1 MFCLVPWSMCEDLHQ
16 ERAANGEE
24 EYSICL
30 LQLFHMRS
38 FQCSSTFIVLQIKT
52 KE

>member
-1 MFCLVPWSMCEDLHQ
+1 MFCLVPWSMCENLHQ
-16 ERAANGEE
+16 ERAANGKE

-30 LQLFHMRS
+30 VQRS
-38 FQCSSTFIVLQIKT
+38 FQCSSNIILLQIKA